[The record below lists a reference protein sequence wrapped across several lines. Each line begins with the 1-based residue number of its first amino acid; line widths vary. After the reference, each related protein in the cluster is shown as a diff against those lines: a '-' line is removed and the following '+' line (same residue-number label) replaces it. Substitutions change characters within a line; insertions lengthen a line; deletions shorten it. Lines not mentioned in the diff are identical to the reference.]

1 MDSFGHEK
9 GVYKCSRY
17 LDPIAHDYLYIPKP
31 LKFIIKWKK
40 KKKYMKKKKKDLKF
54 VYAI

>member
-9 GVYKCSRY
+9 RVYKCSRY